1 LQRPNLELFE
11 NSWQL
16 PGECVGCAPNFGDR
30 NEDIR
35 NDLTEAQWA
44 LVNSIIPEG
53 KPEGRPQSI
62 DVRAVVNAI
71 FYSRTAGLAYPR
83 DNADDIRILFHFGGR
98 SRRQF
103 APEVECH
110 HLIGWSPDALSRVV
124 LRPDRPFSST
134 SYAYTLTRPRA
145 TPQQAITSVRSP
157 MMHDAVKGPRIGKA
171 ARLSNHGPAPIVLP
185 IPDLNL
191 ATR

>member
-1 LQRPNLELFE
+1 LKRPNLELFE

-44 LVNSIIPEG
+44 LVNSIIAEG
-53 KPEGRPQSI
+53 KPEGRPRSI

-71 FYSRTAGLAYPR
+71 FYSRTAGLAYPEITR
-83 DNADDIRILFHFGGR
+83 MTSGFFFTSAGDPVGHLAL
-98 SRRQF
+98 
-103 APEVECH
+103 EVECH

-134 SYAYTLTRPRA
+134 SYA
-145 TPQQAITSVRSP
+145 
-157 MMHDAVKGPRIGKA
+157 GF
-171 ARLSNHGPAPIVLP
+171 SNADGF
-185 IPDLNL
+185 
-191 ATR
+191 